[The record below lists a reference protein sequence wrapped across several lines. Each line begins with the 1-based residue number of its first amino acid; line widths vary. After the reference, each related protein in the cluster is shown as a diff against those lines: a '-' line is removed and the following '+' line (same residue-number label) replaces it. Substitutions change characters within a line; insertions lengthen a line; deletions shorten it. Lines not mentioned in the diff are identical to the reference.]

1 MDMPVQGDA
10 PVVSDVVWQSGQPIE
25 ENKTAPFKVEDVEV
39 AGVGGAER
47 WANSA
52 KFARGK

>member
-1 MDMPVQGDA
+1 MPVQGDA

-39 AGVGGAER
+39 AGVGGADR